1 MPYVQISV
9 TLAQQIVDILL
20 EEGLTDLRFNKVAEA
35 LDETQGAVHNAAG
48 GKATLEVE
56 VIE

>member
-1 MPYVQISV
+1 MPHVQIST

-20 EEGLTDLRFNKVAEA
+20 EEGLTDLRFIKIAEA

-48 GKATLEVE
+48 GKATLEIEVVE
-56 VIE
+56 